1 MVYFYYDL
9 IQKGGAFTLVYDN
22 DINENNQTDE
32 VQIRGK
38 ALYFSTSQ
46 VANVLN
52 QPDSKIRYYTNVFDE
67 ILNIEVSNKQRRYT
81 EQDID
86 KLRFLIELKQE
97 GMTIKQIQ
105 EYCQQVDFENS
116 KDIQIKE
123 TNPLSIKG
131 MAKALLEEQAKLIS
145 EMQQEIIKQQQAMID
160 DLNERL
166 LEREEQL
173 KESISITVDDVISEK
188 INEMNKNIDDKLD
201 SIQKEVAVT
210 RELNEKMDI
219 IKNNMEERKKENQL
233 KINTEKQSFLSKLF
247 KR

>member
-1 MVYFYYDL
+1 M
-9 IQKGGAFTLVYDN
+9 VYDN
-22 DINENNQTDE
+22 DTNENNQREE

-46 VANVLN
+46 VANILD

-67 ILNIEVSNKQRRYT
+67 ILNIEISNKQRRYR

-123 TNPLSIKG
+123 TNPLSIKS
-131 MAKALLEEQAKLIS
+131 MAKALLEEQAELIS
-145 EMQQEIIKQQQAMID
+145 NMQENIIKQQQEMIEN
-160 DLNERL
+160 LNNMLIKRD
-166 LEREEQL
+166 EEL
-173 KESISITVDDVISEK
+173 KVSISITVDDVISEK
-188 INEMNKNIDDKLD
+188 MNEFNTTLNEKFD
-201 SIQKEVAVT
+201 SIQKEVAIT
-210 RELNEKMDI
+210 KELNEKMDI

-233 KINTEKQSFLSKLF
+233 ATNIQKEHWWSKLL
-247 KR
+247 KK

>member
-1 MVYFYYDL
+1 MVHN
-9 IQKGGAFTLVYDN
+9 N

-52 QPDSKIRYYTNVFDE
+52 QPDSKIRYYTTVFDE

-86 KLRFLIELKQE
+86 RLRFLIELKQE

-123 TNPLSIKG
+123 KNPLSIKS
-131 MAKALLEEQAKLIS
+131 MAKALLEEQAKLMS
-145 EMQQEIIKQQQAMID
+145 EMQQEIIKQQQNMID

-166 LEREEQL
+166 IEREDQL
-173 KESISITVDDVISEK
+173 KESISITIDDVISDKMEQ
-188 INEMNKNIDDKLD
+188 ISENMNDKLD
-201 SIQKEVAVT
+201 SIQKEIAVT
-210 RELNEKMDI
+210 RDLNEKMDFM
-219 IKNNMEERKKENQL
+219 KNAMEERKKENQL
-233 KINTEKQSFLSKLF
+233 ATNTEKEHWWSKLF
-247 KR
+247 KK

>member
-1 MVYFYYDL
+1 M
-9 IQKGGAFTLVYDN
+9 VYDN